1 MIDLGPKQTKR
12 PSICL
17 FVVDK
22 RLVVV
27 RNPSQVDCHSSA
39 RLLQWTSLQFS
50 SGQQFIFWRRA
61 NANNIIPIKVCLN
74 SYNIFCLVSK
84 LIFYSRGHILFTLSL
99 EIQNLIYILCL
110 FHSIKSAVPVEG
122 IRQVYQCRLY
132 HLSKRKKIYDNPFL
146 NFFLTMKWPFWT
158 LVITHK
164 CSLFRDEVL

>member
-39 RLLQWTSLQFS
+39 WLLQWTSLQFS

-74 SYNIFCLVSK
+74 SYHIFCLVSK
-84 LIFYSRGHILFTLSL
+84 LIFYNRGHILFTLSL
-99 EIQNLIYILCL
+99 EIKNLIHILCL

-122 IRQVYQCRLY
+122 IDKCISVDCAT
-132 HLSKRKKIYDNPFL
+132 SPKEEKNVSPFS

-164 CSLFRDEVL
+164 CSLFGDEVL